1 MPDDHDHADVLI
13 PAPFAY
19 AGFGLAVWLLDA
31 VLPLPVPYATTVRG
45 LGAAMVVGGLLLG
58 SVALFR
64 LLRAH
69 TSVSPHRSSTALVV
83 DGPYR
88 FTRNPIYLGF
98 FLIYL
103 GFTFIAGTAWGL
115 VLCPLVPL
123 VVNHLIIGA
132 EERHLQAKFEREYE
146 EYRSRVRRWI

>member
-19 AGFGLAVWLLDA
+19 AGFGLAVWLLDS
-31 VLPLPVPYATTVRG
+31 VLPLPVPYLTMVRG
-45 LGAAMVVGGLLLG
+45 LGAVMVGGGLLLG
-58 SVALFR
+58 FLAVFR
-64 LLRAH
+64 LMQAH
-69 TSVSPHRSSTALVV
+69 TSVSPHQPSTALVT
-83 DGPYR
+83 DGLYG

-103 GFTFIAGTAWGL
+103 GFTFVAGTAWGL
-115 VLCPLVPL
+115 VLCPLIPL

-132 EERHLQAKFEREYE
+132 EERYLQAKFEREYT